1 MQLSLINAHGG
12 MQHLATLKGRLGW
25 SRTTFRAPIGSFTHD
40 IDGTL
45 SRLVGSHIEAS
56 KFDAKIAA
64 NHLKLSLLV
73 FLISFII
80 PRTLNPKTKF

>member
-1 MQLSLINAHGG
+1 MEGLE
-12 MQHLATLKGRLGW
+12 TRLGW
-25 SRTTFRAPIGSFTHD
+25 SRTAFRVPIGSCTHD

-45 SRLVGSHIEAS
+45 SRLVGSHVEAS

-73 FLISFII
+73 FLTS
-80 PRTLNPKTKF
+80 PGL

>member
-1 MQLSLINAHGG
+1 MNNLPRQVGFMEGLEN
-12 MQHLATLKGRLGW
+12 QTRLVQDRFSGTN
-25 SRTTFRAPIGSFTHD
+25 RFFHD

-45 SRLVGSHIEAS
+45 SRLVGSHVEAS

-73 FLISFII
+73 FLTSPII
-80 PRTLNPKTKF
+80 PRTLNPQAKF